1 MERGI
6 AKHNGGHGMVTNGRM
21 TETEVMR
28 VELGVLRQEH
38 HDLDLA
44 ITALQITHP
53 GDVLT
58 IKRLKRKKLGL
69 KDRIAR
75 LEDRINPDIIA

>member
-1 MERGI
+1 M
-6 AKHNGGHGMVTNGRM
+6 TSGRL
-21 TETEVMR
+21 TEAEVLR
-28 VELGVLRQEH
+28 IELGVLRQEH

-75 LEDRINPDIIA
+75 IEDIVNPDIIA

>member
-1 MERGI
+1 MNSSPQLTDI
-6 AKHNGGHGMVTNGRM
+6 
-21 TETEVMR
+21 EVLTI
-28 VELGVLRQEH
+28 ELRVLRQEH
-38 HDLDLA
+38 QDLDLA

-75 LEDRINPDIIA
+75 IEDQVNPDIIA

>member
-1 MERGI
+1 M
-6 AKHNGGHGMVTNGRM
+6 NSSTQLS
-21 TETEVMR
+21 ETEVQR
-28 VELGVLRQEH
+28 IELGVLRQEH

-58 IKRLKRKKLGL
+58 IKRLKRKKLML

-75 LEDRINPDIIA
+75 IEDAINPDIIA

>member
-1 MERGI
+1 MNTSSRLS
-6 AKHNGGHGMVTNGRM
+6 
-21 TETEVMR
+21 ETEVQR
-28 VELGVLRQEH
+28 IELGVLRQEH

-44 ITALQITHP
+44 ISALQMTHP

-58 IKRLKRKKLGL
+58 IKRLKRKKLML

-75 LEDRINPDIIA
+75 IEDQLNPDIIA

>member
-1 MERGI
+1 MD
-6 AKHNGGHGMVTNGRM
+6 ATGRM
-21 TETEVMR
+21 SEAEVLT
-28 VELGVLRQEH
+28 VELNVLRQEH

>member
-1 MERGI
+1 MNSSPQLSDI
-6 AKHNGGHGMVTNGRM
+6 
-21 TETEVMR
+21 EVLTI
-28 VELGVLRQEH
+28 ELRVLRQEH

-44 ITALQITHP
+44 ITALQMTHP

-58 IKRLKRKKLGL
+58 ISRLKRKKLGL

-75 LEDRINPDIIA
+75 IEDTVNPDIIA

>member
-1 MERGI
+1 MNSSPQLTDI
-6 AKHNGGHGMVTNGRM
+6 
-21 TETEVMR
+21 EVLTI
-28 VELGVLRQEH
+28 ELGVLRQEH

-44 ITALQITHP
+44 IQALQITHP

-75 LEDRINPDIIA
+75 IEDIVNPDIIA